1 MESKFYIGFSTPIKF
16 NIAAHAIR
24 LWQDKPYSHVY
35 IKFVSQNIINS
46 IYHAAGGT
54 VHFMSEDNFLAKN
67 KVLVEY
73 EIEVDRPTRIKMI
86 NRCMSLASV
95 KYDYWN
101 LLKILYHDIA
111 ERWGTEIP
119 KTHDGPGYVCSELVA
134 EFLEYDLGIKID
146 KPRHLIKPSDIEEGL
161 LKFFHKRERI
171 G

>member
-1 MESKFYIGFSTPIKF
+1 MESKFSIGFSTPIKF
-16 NIAAHAIR
+16 NIAAYAIR
-24 LWQDKPYSHVY
+24 EWQHKPYSHVY
-35 IKFVSQNIINS
+35 IKFESQNIITS

-54 VHFMSEDNFLAKN
+54 VHFMSEDNFLKKN

-73 EIEVDRPTRIKMI
+73 EIPIDRATRLKMI
-86 NRCMSLASV
+86 NRCMSLSSV
-95 KYDYWN
+95 KYDYLN
-101 LLKILYHDIA
+101 LLKILFHDIS
-111 ERWGTEIP
+111 ERWGANVP

-134 EFLEYDLGIKID
+134 EFLDEDLGIKID